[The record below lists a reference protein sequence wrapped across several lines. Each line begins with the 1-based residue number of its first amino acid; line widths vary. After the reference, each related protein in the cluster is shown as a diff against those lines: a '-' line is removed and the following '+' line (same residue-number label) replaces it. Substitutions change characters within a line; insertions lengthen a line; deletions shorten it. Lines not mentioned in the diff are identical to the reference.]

1 MNTNMNYPVKPTRNS
16 WQKIYDWF
24 CNVIKTNR
32 LLSLVILVV
41 VLALFVSLMIKYS
54 WVLWGYVV
62 VSASV
67 IVIFGVGALL
77 KENQKGSQETE
88 YGQVVDGLEKTIKT
102 LSSQNVSLNNQVVNL
117 ENIIRDN
124 ETEIIQLTNR
134 LGDIEKEYTLGNRYA
149 DILILLQNLNIC
161 VEDLPDSDSGYID
174 ATQKEISRVLSLY
187 GYTFEEFNGKNIN
200 LYEYEIYTI
209 DSPQVVCRAIVDLN
223 GNLIVKGKVYIPNN
237 YGKS

>member
-1 MNTNMNYPVKPTRNS
+1 MNTDMNYPVKPARDN
-16 WQKIYDWF
+16 WQKIYDWL
-24 CNVIKTNR
+24 CNVIKRNR

-41 VLALFVSLMIKYS
+41 VFALFVSLMIKYS
-54 WVLWGYVV
+54 WALWGYVV
-62 VSASV
+62 VSLLV

-102 LSSQNVSLNNQVVNL
+102 LRGQNVSLNNQVVNL

>member
-1 MNTNMNYPVKPTRNS
+1 MNTDMNYPVKPARDN

-24 CNVIKTNR
+24 CNVIKRNR

-54 WVLWGYVV
+54 WALWGYVV
-62 VSASV
+62 VSLLV

-102 LSSQNVSLNNQVVNL
+102 LRGQNVSLNNQVVNL
-117 ENIIRDN
+117 EKIIRDN